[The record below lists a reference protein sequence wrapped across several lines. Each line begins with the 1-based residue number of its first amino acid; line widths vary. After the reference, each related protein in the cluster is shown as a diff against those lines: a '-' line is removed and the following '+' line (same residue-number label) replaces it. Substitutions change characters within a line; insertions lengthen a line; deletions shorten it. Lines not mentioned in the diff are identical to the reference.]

1 MKKKSCFLSYKVNQ
15 GEPVKKRVVYKLQGF
30 VLRIESR
37 LEDKG
42 HLKRFNFDQK
52 LILKWLFV

>member
-1 MKKKSCFLSYKVNQ
+1 MLPIIGNQ
-15 GEPVKKRVVYKLQGF
+15 PNSLFKKKRVVYKLQGF